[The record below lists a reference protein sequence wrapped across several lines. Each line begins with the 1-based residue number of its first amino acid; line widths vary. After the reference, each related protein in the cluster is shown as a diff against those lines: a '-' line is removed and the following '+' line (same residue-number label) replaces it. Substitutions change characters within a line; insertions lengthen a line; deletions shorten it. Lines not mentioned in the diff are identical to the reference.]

1 MAGGKKVNKSQ
12 RRFIARNRTG
22 MSEAELADRLGLD
35 IKMVR
40 ATIAGMDKGAA
51 ARRKLE
57 AGTARPSTA
66 GRRSAG
72 WTALCLL
79 IIIAVSVVSYIN
91 SFDAELIYDNK
102 QIILNN
108 RLVTDP
114 EKTAE
119 IWTTDYWADAAGMS
133 GNLYRP
139 LTVFSYYVNY
149 RLLGGGEDPA
159 GYHVVNLVLH
169 AVNGVLVFLF
179 LLALVRKRLI
189 ALFAGLLFVAHPIQT
204 EAVTNVIGRADLFAM
219 MFTLAALLL
228 HMKGAEPARRN
239 RMAFYIPAAFAFL
252 LGLLSKEN
260 AIVMIA
266 VALVLDVMFIRPKY
280 KAAMRRTSFFR
291 WLGPHALKCYPLYGA
306 VVVGWLVVRSL
317 VAREAFPSFTFPV
330 NNPLEAAPFWP
341 REFTAVIVLGLYL
354 WRLVLPVTLS
364 ADYSYDQ
371 IPVAYSALDWRF
383 PAALAA
389 IIALG
394 VVAAMCRQRSRPVT
408 FFILFFFIA
417 IAPVSNV
424 FILTGTIAAERLLYM
439 PSLAWCAAAAIGVFA
454 LFNRLSRGRGLVR
467 TVAPCVLLGI
477 VAGLYVPRTLA
488 RNRDW
493 RDMPLLWEATCRASP
508 HSVKAMHNY
517 AQVLYRER
525 EYDRAEILLR
535 ECIRLAP
542 RIIRSYGAL
551 GSMLM
556 DKGDALEAAAGR
568 TGNSDEEAML
578 LRERNATYRSAY
590 DVLMQGMKQHE
601 ERHRRAREY
610 FRAHGIDESKVRRP
624 ELWWSLYIPLSKA
637 CRRMAEVHEYEGS
650 PGKAREM
657 LSRAADYCKAVIPH
671 ELTRARNHTELA
683 RVFLARAGAA
693 GPYEKRRKYLS
704 DAAVSALR
712 AVIVKPDYGPG
723 WRIVSYCEAELET
736 QLAVV
741 DNRGGRRLNGKAHEV
756 RHAVRSLIMLHLA
769 VGQEKWAR
777 YRAARVT
784 ARFGVPEGELMP
796 LFERPHSIEDP
807 RTWSGE

>member
-1 MAGGKKVNKSQ
+1 VADGKKAKKVRKKK
-12 RRFIARNRTG
+12 
-22 MSEAELADRLGLD
+22 SEAEPVDR
-35 IKMVR
+35 R
-40 ATIAGMDKGAA
+40 F
-51 ARRKLE
+51 R
-57 AGTARPSTA
+57 
-66 GRRSAG
+66 GR
-72 WTALCLL
+72 TALCILL
-79 IIIAVSVVSYIN
+79 IIAVSVVSYIN

-119 IWTTDYWADAAGMS
+119 IWTTDYWTGAAGMS

-159 GYHVVNLVLH
+159 GYHAVNLALH

-179 LLALVRKRLI
+179 LLALLRKRLI
-189 ALFAGLLFVAHPIQT
+189 ALFAALLFVAHSIQT

-228 HMKGAEPARRN
+228 HMKGAGPGEKRRTT
-239 RMAFYIPAAFAFL
+239 FFVLAAAAL
-252 LGLLSKEN
+252 ALGLLSKEN
-260 AIVMIA
+260 AVVTIA
-266 VALVLDVMFIRPKY
+266 AVLALDVMFIRPKY
-280 KAAMRRTSFFR
+280 RTAARRTSFFR
-291 WLGPHALKCYPLYGA
+291 WLGPHALKCYPLYVA
-306 VVVGWLVVRSL
+306 VIAGWLVVRSL
-317 VAREAFPSFTFPV
+317 VTREVFPNFTFPV

-371 IPVAYSALDWRF
+371 IPIAHSALDWRF
-383 PAALAA
+383 AAALAA

-394 VVAAMCRQRSRPVT
+394 VVAVICWRRLRPVT

-417 IAPVSNV
+417 IAPVSNI

-439 PSLAWCAAAAIGVFA
+439 PSLAWCAAAAIGTFA
-454 LFNRLSRGRGLVR
+454 LFDRFLKERGLAR

-477 VAGLYVPRTLA
+477 VVGLYVPRTLA

-493 RDMPLLWEATCRASP
+493 RDMPSLWEATCRASP
-508 HSVKAMHNY
+508 RSVKAMHNY

-551 GSMLM
+551 GSMLT
-556 DKGDALEAAAGR
+556 DKGDDLDRRAGATADPDKCR
-568 TGNSDEEAML
+568 RLKE
-578 LRERNATYRSAY
+578 ERNATYRSAY
-590 DVLMQGMKQHE
+590 DVLTQGMKQHE
-601 ERHRRAREY
+601 ERQRRAREY
-610 FRAHGIDESKVRRP
+610 FRARGIDESKVRRP

-637 CRRMAEVHEYEGS
+637 CRRMADVHEYEGS

-671 ELTRARNHTELA
+671 ELPRARNHAELA
-683 RVFLARAGAA
+683 RVFLARAGA
-693 GPYEKRRKYLS
+693 GCSREERRKYLS

-712 AVIVKPDYGPG
+712 AVIVKPDYAPG
-723 WRIVSYCEAELET
+723 WKLVSSCEAETGT

-741 DNRGGRRLNGKAHEV
+741 DNRGRRRLNGKAPEV
-756 RHAVRSLIMLHLA
+756 RRAVRSLVMLHLA
-769 VGQEKWAR
+769 AGQEKWAR
-777 YRAARVT
+777 YRVARAT
-784 ARFGVPEGELMP
+784 AQFGVPEGELMP

-807 RTWSGE
+807 RVWSGK